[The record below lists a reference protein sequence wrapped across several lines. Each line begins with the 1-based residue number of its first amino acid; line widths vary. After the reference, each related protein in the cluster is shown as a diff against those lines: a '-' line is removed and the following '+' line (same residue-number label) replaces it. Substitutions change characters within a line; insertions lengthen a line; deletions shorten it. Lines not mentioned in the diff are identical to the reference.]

1 MLLYAVFFSVGD
13 SIADERVRRRRTEI
27 VLMFWQAGLEL
38 ALVTGGVCALSAHEK
53 NTKAVAKSPFVSQK
67 NANFATVQ
75 DVEPLK
81 K

>member
-1 MLLYAVFFSVGD
+1 VLLYAVFFSVGD

-53 NTKAVAKSPFVSQK
+53 TQKLWQNSPSSRKRMLTLSQY
-67 NANFATVQ
+67 NMLN
-75 DVEPLK
+75 P
-81 K
+81 